1 MQNFPPFKI
10 SGIFLCSILL
20 SILAFGQEVR
30 KENLALKTDNPPK
43 IDGLLNESAWKRAPD
58 AGIYLQQE
66 LGREDAGRIKTVV
79 KILFDDGHIYL
90 GFLCY
95 DPEPDKIQSET
106 IRIDGDLRDT
116 DSMYVLIDTFD
127 DPDNYF
133 YFSTNFLGIKSD
145 GKISKDGQTANSKW
159 NGKWESFGLKTDFG
173 WSAEMAIERG
183 CVFEEPVESKRLGLY
198 MARVVPRMDGL
209 FRSGPLDPPF
219 DFSQLGPLQ
228 ELELVGVEKGGS
240 ISPYV
245 LSRAEYGAKV
255 EPGAGVEAQYIF
267 SPQLSG
273 RLAVNPDFATVEPDE
288 ERVNLTPFELYLPEK
303 RDFFQE
309 EREDCQR
316 PIDLFYS
323 KRIGDIYGGV
333 RIQGRTG
340 AFTFS
345 GMTTQAKKQEVLGED
360 SANFS
365 VFSLERKSMSGS
377 TSFGVMAANKFIDS
391 RSIGTAGL
399 YTDLA
404 ITDKLKLSGQFAYSY
419 GDYSSG
425 NVAFFI
431 GPSYDSRNFHA
442 HLHYIQ
448 LGEHFGDNV
457 NRVAFIPDDNRREL
471 DSAIHITFP
480 FEEGFLSRIRYLSN
494 YDIYWGMDGTL
505 RSWKIDEGLYL
516 DLRNNF
522 VLSGIY
528 TQEYMLNEYFP
539 EPEVIFVPGEDG
551 EPGRWIRKYIKD
563 FRNDR
568 VRIQSMYEAST
579 WRRFGFAATVGHN
592 FKSTFQMYE
601 LFKQLRITEQ
611 LFSEYDFCILNYDDE
626 RFFKSTR
633 IHVLK
638 ITYYANQKLTWK
650 LFFQVNSAIKK
661 MNVHL
666 MCTYNLLPLGT
677 IQVVYQKGTAAFG
690 IKGTQDHTLFL
701 RLSHTF

>member
-1 MQNFPPFKI
+1 MQNSPPLKI
-10 SGIFLCSILL
+10 LFFLL
-20 SILAFGQEVR
+20 SFLTLSLFVSGQEV
-30 KENLALKTDNPPK
+30 KEETLAIKTDNPPK
-43 IDGLLNESAWKRAPD
+43 IDGLLDESAWKRAPD
-58 AGIYLQQE
+58 AGVYLQQE
-66 LGREDAGRIKTVV
+66 PEREDSDRIKTIV
-79 KILFDDGHIYL
+79 KILYDDGHIYL

-106 IRIDGDLRDT
+106 IRMDGDLRDT

-145 GKISKDGQTANSKW
+145 GKISKDGQNANAKW
-159 NGKWESFGLKTDFG
+159 NGKWESFGQKTDFG
-173 WSAEMAIERG
+173 WSAEVAIERG
-183 CVFEEPVESKRLGLY
+183 SVFEEPVESKRLGLY
-198 MARVVPRMDGL
+198 MARVVPRLDGI

-228 ELELVGVEKGGS
+228 ELELVGLEKGGS

-267 SPQLSG
+267 SQQLSG

-309 EREDCQR
+309 DREDYQR

-333 RIQGRTG
+333 RLQGRTG

-345 GMTTQAKKQEVLGED
+345 GMTTQAKKQVELGVD

-377 TSFGVMAANKFIDS
+377 ASFGVTAANKFMDS
-391 RSIGTAGL
+391 QSIGTAGI
-399 YTDLA
+399 YSDLS
-404 ITDKLKLSGQFAYSY
+404 ITSKLKLSGQFAYSY

-425 NVAFFI
+425 NIAFFL

-457 NRVAFIPDDNRREL
+457 NRVGFIPDDNRREL
-471 DSAIHITFP
+471 DSAIHINFP
-480 FEEGFLSRIRYLSN
+480 FEEGFLSVRPA
-494 YDIYWGMDGTL
+494 
-505 RSWKIDEGLYL
+505 
-516 DLRNNF
+516 
-522 VLSGIY
+522 GI
-528 TQEYMLNEYFP
+528 
-539 EPEVIFVPGEDG
+539 
-551 EPGRWIRKYIKD
+551 
-563 FRNDR
+563 
-568 VRIQSMYEAST
+568 
-579 WRRFGFAATVGHN
+579 
-592 FKSTFQMYE
+592 
-601 LFKQLRITEQ
+601 
-611 LFSEYDFCILNYDDE
+611 
-626 RFFKSTR
+626 
-633 IHVLK
+633 
-638 ITYYANQKLTWK
+638 
-650 LFFQVNSAIKK
+650 
-661 MNVHL
+661 HL
-666 MCTYNLLPLGT
+666 M
-677 IQVVYQKGTAAFG
+677 Q
-690 IKGTQDHTLFL
+690 
-701 RLSHTF
+701 